1 MWCSMGSGHTG
12 REKVRKQIE
21 ARGADLEFLPSYSPD
36 LNPIE
41 EAFSNDVTNAGPVPC
56 GEYPDHVEAYG
67 IEIRFALGEV
77 LMGEPAEGGLLSGR
91 DGFERVAEASRTTQF
106 NLDEDEDFFFA
117 DDHVDLPAARPV
129 VALDE
134 PVAAPGQVAQREVLP
149 PRSGRLSL
157 VSPPPRR
164 SLGGGRGTGLVLRGH
179 FDVRRCHS
187 HGCAR
192 TRSRHGAPRGHASRR
207 PARLWPP
214 R

>member
-1 MWCSMGSGHTG
+1 V
-12 REKVRKQIE
+12 VRSRRPSPHFPQHIPLLLFGQLHHGQLLGVHVALDAVSYE
-21 ARGADLEFLPSYSPD
+21 AAQRRRRD
-36 LNPIE
+36 
-41 EAFSNDVTNAGPVPC
+41 
-56 GEYPDHVEAYG
+56 
-67 IEIRFALGEV
+67 
-77 LMGEPAEGGLLSGR
+77 GLLSGR
-91 DGFERVAEASRTTQF
+91 DGFERVAEASRTTQL
-106 NLDEDEDFFFA
+106 NLDEDEGFFFA
-117 DDHVDLPAARPV
+117 DDQVDLPAARPV

-134 PVAAPGQVAQREVLP
+134 PVAAPGQLAQREVLP
-149 PRSGRLSL
+149 PRSGGLSL

-192 TRSRHGAPRGHASRR
+192 THSRHGAPRGHASRR